1 MRFPL
6 LFRRLFVL
14 AALVGA
20 VGGGAA
26 TPLAAAA
33 QGRASEDPAGVLR
46 AIIASRRHRV
56 QRWPRLDD
64 VAADLQRAYTRAAWA
79 PLWLR
84 DGQPTPAALAV
95 IAELERV
102 TARGLDPRDYDAGAL
117 RTRAARLAVLPVWT
131 ATAAAA
137 AALDTAQAAFDV
149 MLSTASLRVL
159 HALQHGRV
167 SPGVI
172 HPSLRL
178 SHEPWDAVDAL
189 GELAASTDAVGLFD
203 AAEPP
208 YAHYRALKAVLVRF
222 RALEDDT
229 VRLRAVLRDSTRT
242 SHTPEGLPVL
252 RRRLAARLRTLELS
266 LERWRWLPHRFSAPP
281 IIVNIPAFRLY
292 AFTDVQDRPQEVLA
306 MDVVVGQAYDHKTPV
321 FSDVMQ
327 YLVFS
332 PYWDVPPSIARK
344 ELLPKARRDPEY
356 LPRNEYEIVTDDEQ
370 VLPHGASSIAAVAA
384 GRARIRQRPGA
395 KNALGG
401 VKFIFPNAFN
411 VYMHDT
417 PTTSV
422 FAQARRDLS
431 HGCIRLAEPARLAA
445 LVLRGQ
451 AGWDSTRIATDM
463 HREMPLRVPL
473 ATPVPVHILYVT
485 AMAQPDGRVTFYDDL
500 YHHDRTLD
508 RELAR
513 GYPYRTR

>member
-6 LFRRLFVL
+6 LCRRLCAL
-14 AALVGA
+14 AVLVGA
-20 VGGGAA
+20 VGGGVAA
-26 TPLAAAA
+26 PLAVAA
-33 QGRASEDPAGVLR
+33 QGSAPTDPAGVLR

-84 DGQPTPAALAV
+84 DGQPTPAAFAV

-102 TARGLDPRDYDAGAL
+102 SARGLDPRDYDAGAL
-117 RTRAARLAVLPVWT
+117 RTRAARLAASPAAPT
-131 ATAAAA
+131 ARSMMA
-137 AALDTAQAAFDV
+137 DTAEADFDV
-149 MLSTASLRVL
+149 MLSTASLRAL

-178 SHEPWDAVDAL
+178 SHEPWDAADAL
-189 GELAASTDAVGLFD
+189 GALAASTDATGLFD

-208 YAHYRALKAVLVRF
+208 YAHYRALKAALVRF

-229 VRLRAVLRDSTRT
+229 VRLRAELRDTTRT
-242 SHTPEGLPVL
+242 SHTPERLSVL
-252 RRRLAARLRTLELS
+252 RRRLAVRLRTLELS

-370 VLPHGASSIAAVAA
+370 VLPHGASSIAEVAA